1 MKPLGVIAVLTPF
14 RRVVFSF
21 GVLYTTPVAALEQ
34 IPSLVK
40 EIIQGIDQTRFDR
53 AHFVAFG
60 DSALN
65 FEVVYHVLDP
75 DYNLSMDIQQ
85 QINLTLVRKLD
96 ELMVSFALPSRTL
109 YVEGTR
115 VPLRTQVQLLEG
127 GRGER
132 PDDAEGDRKG
142 RTHSP

>member
-1 MKPLGVIAVLTPF
+1 M
-14 RRVVFSF
+14 VFSF
-21 GVLYTTPVAALEQ
+21 GVLYTTPVAVLEQ

-53 AHFVAFG
+53 ADFVAFG

-85 QINLTLVRKLD
+85 Q
-96 ELMVSFALPSRTL
+96 SA
-109 YVEGTR
+109 
-115 VPLRTQVQLLEG
+115 
-127 GRGER
+127 
-132 PDDAEGDRKG
+132 
-142 RTHSP
+142 